1 MSVDIKDWVWL
12 ITLAVTL
19 GTFYKRLNTDTRLAR
34 YRETIGFIEKREKDK
49 RERWKL
55 ICGHMD
61 TAFKVPDEEAL
72 VFFGHLELVAV
83 MMKMEAFDEEIV
95 YQYWWRYFYDPLN
108 LPLTKKWIED
118 RRRAD
123 PAVLENFI
131 AVAQK
136 WRTRIEQEMAMAET
150 KATLESA

>member
-12 ITLAVTL
+12 ITLAATL
-19 GTFYKRLNTDTRLAR
+19 GMFYKRLNTDTNFAR

-61 TAFKVPDEEAL
+61 TAFKVPDDEAL

-131 AVAQK
+131 AIAQK
-136 WRTRIEQEMAMAET
+136 WRTRIEEEMAMAET